1 MAGITYAAIPFIRS
15 DTGLAPGEPVECD
28 GAGLAI
34 LIAKALARRREHSGA
49 VAYGRTSDM
58 QGDPFS
64 DVVVLARFGEVP
76 GDLTVLY

>member
-15 DTGLAPGEPVECD
+15 DTGPAPGEPVECD
-28 GAGLAI
+28 GASLAI
-34 LIAKALARRREHSGA
+34 LIAKALARRQDHSG
-49 VAYGRTSDM
+49 VAYSRTSDM
-58 QGDPFS
+58 QGDQFS